1 MPIDAHDDEDDN
13 RERSSGGGKGPTDFD
28 CPSCSAHNP
37 LDAALKDRD
46 EVLCNYC
53 GGNFQVRM
61 TDEGRVKFR
70 EL

>member
-1 MPIDAHDDEDDN
+1 MPIDSHHDDDD
-13 RERSSGGGKGPTDFD
+13 RQEPRRGGKGPTDFD

-37 LDAALKDRD
+37 LDAPLADRD

-53 GGNFQVRM
+53 GGQFLVRM
-61 TDEGRVKFR
+61 TDEGRMKIK